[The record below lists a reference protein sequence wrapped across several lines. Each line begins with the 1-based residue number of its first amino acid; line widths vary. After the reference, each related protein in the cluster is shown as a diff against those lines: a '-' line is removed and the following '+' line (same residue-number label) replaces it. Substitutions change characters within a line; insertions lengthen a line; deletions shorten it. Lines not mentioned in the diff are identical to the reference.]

1 MKNEK
6 FPMIDIRTNE
16 TVCFTDEEY
25 MAIPEEEVIYYKSYY
40 PTSAS
45 EIDWI
50 PDDYVIYADF

>member
-16 TVCFTDEEY
+16 TVYFTDEEY

-50 PDDYVIYADF
+50 LDDYVINED